1 MIVHLF
7 AVSTPLWHVVVR
19 TSIVYAA
26 VILGLRLSGK
36 RELGQPNTLDLVTL
50 LLAANTVQNALT
62 GPDTS
67 ITVGMVSAATLFALN
82 ALCARYGPRL
92 GLFQQA
98 LAETPT
104 VLVTD
109 GVVHQRAVRREGLT
123 PDDLEAAVRNHG
135 LASVDE
141 VKRAVLE
148 IDGSISVIPAT
159 QPSIRTQ
166 PDLLRS
172 RRGESRRFDARN

>member
-1 MIVHLF
+1 
-7 AVSTPLWHVVVR
+7 
-19 TSIVYAA
+19 
-26 VILGLRLSGK
+26 
-36 RELGQPNTLDLVTL
+36 
-50 LLAANTVQNALT
+50 
-62 GPDTS
+62 
-67 ITVGMVSAATLFALN
+67 
-82 ALCARYGPRL
+82 
-92 GLFQQA
+92 LFQQA

-135 LASVDE
+135 LASMDE

-148 IDGSISVIPAT
+148 IDGSISVIPAN